1 MAEVF
6 QKDPSYA
13 AKLLN
18 SILENGSKGEL
29 MIALRQ
35 LNHAGYR
42 AALREVSPLIDLDPH
57 PATPEGKRLDTPG
70 HADRGLRGQ
79 ALPDSR
85 TRPP

>member
-57 PATPEGKRLDTPG
+57 PDTPKRVS
-70 HADRGLRGQ
+70 DWIPWPR
-79 ALPDSR
+79 
-85 TRPP
+85 